1 MSSKRFVFAVLL
13 SLLIA
18 TVPLENP
25 QEDVLDERSQP
36 QQTTGNLE
44 DYELY
49 LARDGSDEG
58 NSLDFTTIEP
68 TGSKS
73 EASILGSGLNFYTN
87 ELLSDLTIY
96 GKSGNQARIFAFLQF
111 ESSNNESDAEVS
123 IKLFAGDSL
132 IEQHTEVIENPCRGG
147 FFNDC
152 DWSGYQ
158 IDLDLDSN
166 GDTID
171 SGDELRME
179 ISATASCEGQ
189 GQGFG
194 SSCEVKLAYGGK
206 IGNGFSR
213 MEFRAN
219 ALSGSQVKIHEVG
232 DGWSETEVTEWSP
245 THRLEN
251 REIQFTV
258 DVRDAFGRSDIDSVE
273 LILYTPSRATT
284 AFEKEFDLEGQD
296 LKLDNDGLVGNVT
309 FRYPSGIAHGE
320 YPLELKITDVQ
331 NHEITYDHPEGVTF
345 LEYDVYL
352 DFPQNQIPKLLV
364 APDQTSS
371 IEFSLLHTGSVASD
385 LRVEMELQQ
394 SLPSGWSDP
403 NWDSPGGYTLSGG
416 GSSAS
421 PLLTVQA
428 PEDLSSIPD
437 NYQIIIEAYAYA
449 TSGADSGSQV
459 RLVSLAVDVEKVNQ
473 FGPPQIDVYDDVEQ
487 QKQIFDSSRIDLYNE
502 NLSHYIDYDKVGE
515 FFLSIGNVGFDDD
528 SYRIRIQE
536 IPVAWSLKFII
547 NGTGTELTEQGI
559 DSLTPVV
566 YQGEKLVLRVEV
578 YPPFE
583 RDAVDIGLI
592 RLSVTSDNSVDEVF
606 TTPVSWTV
614 HRTFGIVGEVI
625 SDSDGGSLGQI
636 GPVSPGSTVKYNVRI
651 TDSSDDAGTTNW
663 VIKNPAALQ
672 RNIDNDPGYATWM
685 YEITDIEGNI
695 ALVAPLT
702 GGQYF
707 DIEVEITIRQ
717 QVEAGI
723 HVVYLQ
729 VAEESNGEDDPR
741 YFDLPLTI
749 EVDEEVIPGNLIVE
763 QKSQTTRVGAGQT
776 VEIEYRID
784 NLNNVEV
791 DVIISVKSPD
801 GWDATLD
808 DGEIIPFTLD
818 AFSSDDFTMQITA
831 PDKVKN
837 GELVEFEL
845 TVTPTS
851 YQECTDNL
859 CYIQKPSFTF
869 KTESSGLINSIMS
882 ELEDPEPTTV
892 VLLISVLVLAGFGL
906 YRRGQNKMK
915 ADMFAAM
922 VEPTPIQPESEE
934 DFDFDDLEEEEDIS
948 DQMDDIELE
957 LIDLESIEDES

>member
-1 MSSKRFVFAVLL
+1 M
-13 SLLIA
+13 
-18 TVPLENP
+18 
-25 QEDVLDERSQP
+25 
-36 QQTTGNLE
+36 
-44 DYELY
+44 
-49 LARDGSDEG
+49 
-58 NSLDFTTIEP
+58 
-68 TGSKS
+68 
-73 EASILGSGLNFYTN
+73 
-87 ELLSDLTIY
+87 
-96 GKSGNQARIFAFLQF
+96 
-111 ESSNNESDAEVS
+111 
-123 IKLFAGDSL
+123 
-132 IEQHTEVIENPCRGG
+132 
-147 FFNDC
+147 
-152 DWSGYQ
+152 
-158 IDLDLDSN
+158 
-166 GDTID
+166 
-171 SGDELRME
+171 
-179 ISATASCEGQ
+179 
-189 GQGFG
+189 
-194 SSCEVKLAYGGK
+194 
-206 IGNGFSR
+206 
-213 MEFRAN
+213 
-219 ALSGSQVKIHEVG
+219 
-232 DGWSETEVTEWSP
+232 
-245 THRLEN
+245 
-251 REIQFTV
+251 
-258 DVRDAFGRSDIDSVE
+258 
-273 LILYTPSRATT
+273 
-284 AFEKEFDLEGQD
+284 
-296 LKLDNDGLVGNVT
+296 
-309 FRYPSGIAHGE
+309 
-320 YPLELKITDVQ
+320 
-331 NHEITYDHPEGVTF
+331 
-345 LEYDVYL
+345 
-352 DFPQNQIPKLLV
+352 
-364 APDQTSS
+364 
-371 IEFSLLHTGSVASD
+371 
-385 LRVEMELQQ
+385 
-394 SLPSGWSDP
+394 
-403 NWDSPGGYTLSGG
+403 
-416 GSSAS
+416 
-421 PLLTVQA
+421 
-428 PEDLSSIPD
+428 
-437 NYQIIIEAYAYA
+437 
-449 TSGADSGSQV
+449 
-459 RLVSLAVDVEKVNQ
+459 
-473 FGPPQIDVYDDVEQ
+473 
-487 QKQIFDSSRIDLYNE
+487 
-502 NLSHYIDYDKVGE
+502 
-515 FFLSIGNVGFDDD
+515 
-528 SYRIRIQE
+528 
-536 IPVAWSLKFII
+536 KFII

-559 DSLTPVV
+559 DSLTPIV
-566 YQGEKLVLRVEV
+566 YQGEKLVLKVEV

-606 TTPVSWTV
+606 TTPVAWTV

-625 SDSDGGSLGQI
+625 SDSDGGTLGQV

-672 RNIDNDPGYATWM
+672 RNIDNDPGYATWL

-763 QKSQTTRVGAGQT
+763 QKSQTSRVGAGQT

-791 DVIISVKSPD
+791 DVIISVKAPD

-892 VLLISVLVLAGFGL
+892 VLLLSVLVLAGFGL

-915 ADMFAAM
+915 AKMYAAM
-922 VEPTPIQPESEE
+922 VEPTAIQPESDEE
-934 DFDFDDLEEEEDIS
+934 FEVDDFAEEEDLS
-948 DQMDDIELE
+948 EEMDDIELE